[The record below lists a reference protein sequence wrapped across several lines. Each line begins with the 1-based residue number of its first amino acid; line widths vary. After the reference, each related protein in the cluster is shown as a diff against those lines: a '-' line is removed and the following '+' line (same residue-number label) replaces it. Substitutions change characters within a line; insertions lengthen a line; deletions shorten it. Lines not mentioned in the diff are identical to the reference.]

1 MKKIMDL
8 MNDQDKLQYEFLSP
22 ALEIIETPPS
32 LLGRF
37 TIKVVFA
44 IILIVLLISILGKV
58 DIVASASGKL
68 IPSGRLQA
76 IQPMEEGEIVK
87 INVQEGAFVK
97 KGQVLI
103 ELNGKVKESDLNEV
117 NKSKLISL
125 LEKDMALAE
134 LNGKDV
140 GTVIEKYKNNKAI
153 SPEDLEFQKSLLL
166 SKREEYM
173 NKEKSLMLT
182 IEQENSE
189 LNLSYSEKAR
199 LEKDI
204 SYWKEEEKVAKNL
217 YEIGSLSKLEWKNKE
232 KELNNSIKQLEAT
245 KIKIVQIGQK
255 IAESKKNLMGTQE
268 ERRKNILSQIVELD
282 KKINELSSQSVKA
295 EESYKYQKLVSP
307 VNGTVHG
314 LASYTIGGILKPAET
329 AITIVP
335 EGTKFMAEIMILN
348 KDIGFVKKD
357 QDVEIKVEAFPFQK
371 FGTIKGKL
379 VNISPDAIQDE
390 KIGYVYKALVS
401 MDKNYFNLNGQDKI
415 ISPGM
420 TLTAEIKTGKRR
432 IIEFFLSPVIKNSD
446 EGLKVR

>member
-1 MKKIMDL
+1 
-8 MNDQDKLQYEFLSP
+8 
-22 ALEIIETPPS
+22 
-32 LLGRF
+32 
-37 TIKVVFA
+37 
-44 IILIVLLISILGKV
+44 
-58 DIVASASGKL
+58 
-68 IPSGRLQA
+68 
-76 IQPMEEGEIVK
+76 
-87 INVQEGAFVK
+87 
-97 KGQVLI
+97 
-103 ELNGKVKESDLNEV
+103 
-117 NKSKLISL
+117 
-125 LEKDMALAE
+125 
-134 LNGKDV
+134 
-140 GTVIEKYKNNKAI
+140 
-153 SPEDLEFQKSLLL
+153 
-166 SKREEYM
+166 M

-189 LNLSYSEKAR
+189 LNLSRSEQTR

-204 SYWKEEEKVAKNL
+204 TYWKEEEKVAKNL

-314 LASYTIGGILKPAET
+314 LASYTIGGVLKPAET

-379 VNISPDAIQDE
+379 VNISPDAVQDE

>member
-140 GTVIEKYKNNKAI
+140 GTVIEKYRNNKAI
-153 SPEDLEFQKSLLL
+153 SPEDLDFQNLFYYL
-166 SKREEYM
+166 
-173 NKEKSLMLT
+173 KEKS
-182 IEQENSE
+182 I
-189 LNLSYSEKAR
+189 
-199 LEKDI
+199 
-204 SYWKEEEKVAKNL
+204 
-217 YEIGSLSKLEWKNKE
+217 
-232 KELNNSIKQLEAT
+232 
-245 KIKIVQIGQK
+245 
-255 IAESKKNLMGTQE
+255 
-268 ERRKNILSQIVELD
+268 
-282 KKINELSSQSVKA
+282 
-295 EESYKYQKLVSP
+295 
-307 VNGTVHG
+307 
-314 LASYTIGGILKPAET
+314 
-329 AITIVP
+329 
-335 EGTKFMAEIMILN
+335 
-348 KDIGFVKKD
+348 
-357 QDVEIKVEAFPFQK
+357 
-371 FGTIKGKL
+371 
-379 VNISPDAIQDE
+379 
-390 KIGYVYKALVS
+390 
-401 MDKNYFNLNGQDKI
+401 
-415 ISPGM
+415 
-420 TLTAEIKTGKRR
+420 
-432 IIEFFLSPVIKNSD
+432 
-446 EGLKVR
+446 